1 MGGFSKNLKI
11 RIVMIVIVAMCVM
24 NFSPMAAYASE
35 GAAFEKAVM
44 TINGR
49 EQGAIRHRGDE
60 PFVLDLQFEGFT
72 GELGNINVNAFF
84 DKEGFASITATG
96 AAVGKYIN
104 ANDNGNYYKADN
116 LNSWYAGT
124 YEVMP
129 RQGASGM
136 TMAFVPSNEQALI
149 SVDWYGDAGGNLNVT
164 LRPGSAAS
172 ADYSILP
179 DFLYA
184 NEHSGIGTAG
194 EFAVFAN
201 YFFAANDYEGNIAVR
216 RAELLGGGQ
225 FGVTSS
231 CNERGYTGSYVGQM
245 VRDDWGRIVKQ
256 VTENLVLGT
265 DASGN
270 QIRVTKDNGGEWL
283 AYSFGMQPRKF
294 SARDDLEFV
303 FLLDELLKSPAA
315 QSKAIDFD
323 RAFGELAN
331 LAGSLMG
338 RKTLGIIRLDDGSFA
353 VSGREEEALSPDS
366 VSDIVIEGNQI
377 TVICKEGINN
387 IVGIAADVLADDRQN
402 IHFKGEDGSSD
413 YSVILNI
420 TGAKGTALSLDNPF
434 VDIDGRV
441 IDPGYEIYAGRILLN
456 FGTYGG
462 EVRLA
467 KTHAGAVLAPC
478 ASVTAGSTHNGS
490 VIADSVYVDGEIHK
504 NKFQWF
510 DPTPTPMPTNTPTP
524 TSTVTP
530 TPTPS
535 GTPTPGPTPWTSIT
549 PEPTSEVTP
558 TPTEEVTPTPPG
570 EETPTPT
577 PTEEVTPTPPVEETP
592 TPTPTEEVTPTPPE
606 EETPTPTPTEEVTP
620 TPPGEE
626 TPTPTPTEEVT
637 PTPPEEETPTPTPTE
652 EVTPTPPEEET
663 PTPTPTEEV
672 TPTPPGEETPTPTP
686 TEEVT
691 PTPPEEETP
700 IPTPTPF
707 YNIPTEKP
715 TETPTPTQTPTR
727 ELTPTP
733 SPTIWTPR
741 IEPSL
746 TPLPTDFVTS
756 TPGTT
761 LTQEPRPTD
770 HSDTPTPDVP
780 VPTPE
785 MEVFE
790 LPPEE
795 TPLGTPD
802 PSKPDEEITVI
813 DPEDLLEILDD
824 VPLGIPVAQP
834 EDDPEEI
841 EIEDETPE
849 GLPKTGVASTGLFV
863 AIGMAMMSFGA
874 ALGLGGKKKK
884 DGK

>member
-124 YEVMP
+124 YEVIP

-283 AYSFGMQPRKF
+283 AYSFGMQPSKF

-456 FGTYGG
+456 FGTYSG

-549 PEPTSEVTP
+549 PDPSSEVTP
-558 TPTEEVTPTPPG
+558 A
-570 EETPTPT
+570 
-577 PTEEVTPTPPVEETP
+577 
-592 TPTPTEEVTPTPPE
+592 
-606 EETPTPTPTEEVTP
+606 
-620 TPPGEE
+620 
-626 TPTPTPTEEVT
+626 
-637 PTPPEEETPTPTPTE
+637 
-652 EVTPTPPEEET
+652 
-663 PTPTPTEEV
+663 PTEEV

-733 SPTIWTPR
+733 SPTLWTPR

>member
-124 YEVMP
+124 YEVIP

-535 GTPTPGPTPWTSIT
+535 GTPTPWTSIT

-577 PTEEVTPTPPVEETP
+577 PTEEVTPTPP
-592 TPTPTEEVTPTPPE
+592 
-606 EETPTPTPTEEVTP
+606 
-620 TPPGEE
+620 G
-626 TPTPTPTEEVT
+626 
-637 PTPPEEETPTPTPTE
+637 
-652 EVTPTPPEEET
+652 
-663 PTPTPTEEV
+663 
-672 TPTPPGEETPTPTP
+672 
-686 TEEVT
+686 
-691 PTPPEEETP
+691 EETP

>member
-124 YEVMP
+124 YEVIP

-558 TPTEEVTPTPPG
+558 TPTEEVTPTPPVEETPTPTPPEEVTPTPPEEETPIPTSTEEVTPTPPV

-592 TPTPTEEVTPTPPE
+592 TPTPTEEVTPTPP
-606 EETPTPTPTEEVTP
+606 
-620 TPPGEE
+620 G
-626 TPTPTPTEEVT
+626 
-637 PTPPEEETPTPTPTE
+637 
-652 EVTPTPPEEET
+652 
-663 PTPTPTEEV
+663 
-672 TPTPPGEETPTPTP
+672 
-686 TEEVT
+686 
-691 PTPPEEETP
+691 EETP

>member
-124 YEVMP
+124 YEVIP

-402 IHFKGEDGSSD
+402 IHFKGEDGSSN

-558 TPTEEVTPTPPG
+558 TPTEEVTPTPP
-570 EETPTPT
+570 
-577 PTEEVTPTPPVEETP
+577 V
-592 TPTPTEEVTPTPPE
+592 

-626 TPTPTPTEEVT
+626 TPI
-637 PTPPEEETPTPTPTE
+637 
-652 EVTPTPPEEET
+652 
-663 PTPTPTEEV
+663 
-672 TPTPPGEETPTPTP
+672 PTP

>member
-124 YEVMP
+124 YEVIP

-402 IHFKGEDGSSD
+402 IHFKGEDGSSN

-558 TPTEEVTPTPPG
+558 TPTEEVTPTPP
-570 EETPTPT
+570 
-577 PTEEVTPTPPVEETP
+577 V
-592 TPTPTEEVTPTPPE
+592 
-606 EETPTPTPTEEVTP
+606 
-620 TPPGEE
+620 EE

-663 PTPTPTEEV
+663 PIPTPTEEV
-672 TPTPPGEETPTPTP
+672 TPTPPEEETPTPTP

>member
-124 YEVMP
+124 YEVIP

-558 TPTEEVTPTPPG
+558 TPTEEVTPTPPVEETPTPTPPEEVTPTPPEEETPIPTPTEEVTPTPPV

-592 TPTPTEEVTPTPPE
+592 TPTPTEEVTPTPP
-606 EETPTPTPTEEVTP
+606 
-620 TPPGEE
+620 G
-626 TPTPTPTEEVT
+626 
-637 PTPPEEETPTPTPTE
+637 
-652 EVTPTPPEEET
+652 
-663 PTPTPTEEV
+663 
-672 TPTPPGEETPTPTP
+672 
-686 TEEVT
+686 
-691 PTPPEEETP
+691 EETP

>member
-124 YEVMP
+124 YEVIP

-456 FGTYGG
+456 FGTYSG

-592 TPTPTEEVTPTPPE
+592 TPTPTEEVTPTPP
-606 EETPTPTPTEEVTP
+606 V
-620 TPPGEE
+620 
-626 TPTPTPTEEVT
+626 
-637 PTPPEEETPTPTPTE
+637 
-652 EVTPTPPEEET
+652 
-663 PTPTPTEEV
+663 
-672 TPTPPGEETPTPTP
+672 EETPTPTP

>member
-124 YEVMP
+124 YEVIP

-402 IHFKGEDGSSD
+402 IHFKGEDGSSN

-558 TPTEEVTPTPPG
+558 TPTEEVTPTPPVEETPTPTPTEEVTPTPPGEETPIPTPTEEVTPTPPG

-606 EETPTPTPTEEVTP
+606 
-620 TPPGEE
+620 
-626 TPTPTPTEEVT
+626 
-637 PTPPEEETPTPTPTE
+637 
-652 EVTPTPPEEET
+652 
-663 PTPTPTEEV
+663 
-672 TPTPPGEETPTPTP
+672 EETPTPTP

>member
-124 YEVMP
+124 YEVIP

-294 SARDDLEFV
+294 SVRDDLEFV

-402 IHFKGEDGSSD
+402 IHFKGEDGSSN

-558 TPTEEVTPTPPG
+558 TPTEEVTPTPP
-570 EETPTPT
+570 
-577 PTEEVTPTPPVEETP
+577 VEETP
-592 TPTPTEEVTPTPPE
+592 TPTPP
-606 EETPTPTPTEEVTP
+606 EEVTP

-637 PTPPEEETPTPTPTE
+637 PTPP
-652 EVTPTPPEEET
+652 
-663 PTPTPTEEV
+663 
-672 TPTPPGEETPTPTP
+672 GEETPIPTP

>member
-592 TPTPTEEVTPTPPE
+592 TPTPTEEVTPTPP
-606 EETPTPTPTEEVTP
+606 V
-620 TPPGEE
+620 
-626 TPTPTPTEEVT
+626 
-637 PTPPEEETPTPTPTE
+637 
-652 EVTPTPPEEET
+652 
-663 PTPTPTEEV
+663 
-672 TPTPPGEETPTPTP
+672 EETPTPTP

>member
-124 YEVMP
+124 YEVIP

-558 TPTEEVTPTPPG
+558 TPTEEVTPTPPVEETPTPTPPEEVTPTPPG

-592 TPTPTEEVTPTPPE
+592 TPTPTEEVTPTPP
-606 EETPTPTPTEEVTP
+606 
-620 TPPGEE
+620 G
-626 TPTPTPTEEVT
+626 
-637 PTPPEEETPTPTPTE
+637 
-652 EVTPTPPEEET
+652 
-663 PTPTPTEEV
+663 
-672 TPTPPGEETPTPTP
+672 
-686 TEEVT
+686 
-691 PTPPEEETP
+691 EETP

>member
-124 YEVMP
+124 YEVIP

-402 IHFKGEDGSSD
+402 IHFKGEDGSSN

-558 TPTEEVTPTPPG
+558 TPTEEVTPTPP
-570 EETPTPT
+570 
-577 PTEEVTPTPPVEETP
+577 VEETP
-592 TPTPTEEVTPTPPE
+592 TPTPPEEVTPTPPG

-637 PTPPEEETPTPTPTE
+637 PTPP
-652 EVTPTPPEEET
+652 
-663 PTPTPTEEV
+663 
-672 TPTPPGEETPTPTP
+672 GEETPIPTP

>member
-124 YEVMP
+124 YEVIP

-172 ADYSILP
+172 TDYSILP

-184 NEHSGIGTAG
+184 NEHLGIGTAG

-303 FLLDELLKSPAA
+303 FLLDELLKSSAA

-577 PTEEVTPTPPVEETP
+577 PTEEVTPTPP
-592 TPTPTEEVTPTPPE
+592 
-606 EETPTPTPTEEVTP
+606 
-620 TPPGEE
+620 
-626 TPTPTPTEEVT
+626 
-637 PTPPEEETPTPTPTE
+637 
-652 EVTPTPPEEET
+652 
-663 PTPTPTEEV
+663 
-672 TPTPPGEETPTPTP
+672 
-686 TEEVT
+686 
-691 PTPPEEETP
+691 EEETP

>member
-124 YEVMP
+124 YEVIP

-172 ADYSILP
+172 TDYSILP

-184 NEHSGIGTAG
+184 NEHLGIGTAG

-558 TPTEEVTPTPPG
+558 TPPEEVTPTPPG

-592 TPTPTEEVTPTPPE
+592 TPTPTEEVTPTPP
-606 EETPTPTPTEEVTP
+606 V
-620 TPPGEE
+620 
-626 TPTPTPTEEVT
+626 
-637 PTPPEEETPTPTPTE
+637 
-652 EVTPTPPEEET
+652 
-663 PTPTPTEEV
+663 
-672 TPTPPGEETPTPTP
+672 EETPTPTP

>member
-124 YEVMP
+124 YEVIP

-558 TPTEEVTPTPPG
+558 TPTEEVTPTPPVEETPTPTPPEEVTPTPPEEETPIPTPTEEVTPTPPV

-592 TPTPTEEVTPTPPE
+592 TPTPTEEVTPTPP
-606 EETPTPTPTEEVTP
+606 
-620 TPPGEE
+620 G
-626 TPTPTPTEEVT
+626 
-637 PTPPEEETPTPTPTE
+637 
-652 EVTPTPPEEET
+652 
-663 PTPTPTEEV
+663 
-672 TPTPPGEETPTPTP
+672 
-686 TEEVT
+686 
-691 PTPPEEETP
+691 EETP

-733 SPTIWTPR
+733 
-741 IEPSL
+741 
-746 TPLPTDFVTS
+746 
-756 TPGTT
+756 
-761 LTQEPRPTD
+761 
-770 HSDTPTPDVP
+770 
-780 VPTPE
+780 
-785 MEVFE
+785 
-790 LPPEE
+790 
-795 TPLGTPD
+795 
-802 PSKPDEEITVI
+802 
-813 DPEDLLEILDD
+813 
-824 VPLGIPVAQP
+824 
-834 EDDPEEI
+834 
-841 EIEDETPE
+841 
-849 GLPKTGVASTGLFV
+849 
-863 AIGMAMMSFGA
+863 
-874 ALGLGGKKKK
+874 
-884 DGK
+884 

>member
-1 MGGFSKNLKI
+1 
-11 RIVMIVIVAMCVM
+11 MIVIVAMCVM

-124 YEVMP
+124 YEVIP

-456 FGTYGG
+456 FGTYSG

-592 TPTPTEEVTPTPPE
+592 TPTPTEEVTPTPP
-606 EETPTPTPTEEVTP
+606 V
-620 TPPGEE
+620 
-626 TPTPTPTEEVT
+626 
-637 PTPPEEETPTPTPTE
+637 
-652 EVTPTPPEEET
+652 EET

>member
-124 YEVMP
+124 YEVIP

-456 FGTYGG
+456 FGTYSG

-592 TPTPTEEVTPTPPE
+592 TPTPTEEVTPTPP
-606 EETPTPTPTEEVTP
+606 V
-620 TPPGEE
+620 
-626 TPTPTPTEEVT
+626 
-637 PTPPEEETPTPTPTE
+637 
-652 EVTPTPPEEET
+652 EET

>member
-24 NFSPMAAYASE
+24 NFSPMAAYALE

-124 YEVMP
+124 SEVIP

-294 SARDDLEFV
+294 SARDDLDFV

-577 PTEEVTPTPPVEETP
+577 PTEEVTPTPPG
-592 TPTPTEEVTPTPPE
+592 

-637 PTPPEEETPTPTPTE
+637 PTPP
-652 EVTPTPPEEET
+652 
-663 PTPTPTEEV
+663 
-672 TPTPPGEETPTPTP
+672 G
-686 TEEVT
+686 
-691 PTPPEEETP
+691 EETP

>member
-124 YEVMP
+124 YEVIP

-402 IHFKGEDGSSD
+402 IHFKGEDGSSN

-558 TPTEEVTPTPPG
+558 TPTEEVTPTPP
-570 EETPTPT
+570 
-577 PTEEVTPTPPVEETP
+577 V
-592 TPTPTEEVTPTPPE
+592 

-637 PTPPEEETPTPTPTE
+637 PTPP
-652 EVTPTPPEEET
+652 
-663 PTPTPTEEV
+663 
-672 TPTPPGEETPTPTP
+672 GEETPIPTP

>member
-35 GAAFEKAVM
+35 GVAFEKAVM

-577 PTEEVTPTPPVEETP
+577 PTEEVTPTPP
-592 TPTPTEEVTPTPPE
+592 
-606 EETPTPTPTEEVTP
+606 
-620 TPPGEE
+620 
-626 TPTPTPTEEVT
+626 
-637 PTPPEEETPTPTPTE
+637 
-652 EVTPTPPEEET
+652 
-663 PTPTPTEEV
+663 
-672 TPTPPGEETPTPTP
+672 
-686 TEEVT
+686 
-691 PTPPEEETP
+691 EEETP

>member
-124 YEVMP
+124 YEVIP

-510 DPTPTPMPTNTPTP
+510 DPTPTPMPTNTPT
-524 TSTVTP
+524 STVTP

-558 TPTEEVTPTPPG
+558 TPTEEVTPTPPVEETPTPTPTEEVTPTPPEEETPIPTPTEEVTPTPPV

-592 TPTPTEEVTPTPPE
+592 TPTPTEEVTPTPP
-606 EETPTPTPTEEVTP
+606 
-620 TPPGEE
+620 G
-626 TPTPTPTEEVT
+626 
-637 PTPPEEETPTPTPTE
+637 
-652 EVTPTPPEEET
+652 
-663 PTPTPTEEV
+663 
-672 TPTPPGEETPTPTP
+672 
-686 TEEVT
+686 
-691 PTPPEEETP
+691 EETP

>member
-84 DKEGFASITATG
+84 DKEGFASITATV

-104 ANDNGNYYKADN
+104 ANDNGHYYKADN

-124 YEVMP
+124 YEVIP

-231 CNERGYTGSYVGQM
+231 CNERGYTGSYVWQM

-558 TPTEEVTPTPPG
+558 TPTEEVTPTPPVEETPTPTPPEEVTPTPPEEETPIPTPTEEVTPTPPV

-592 TPTPTEEVTPTPPE
+592 TPTPTEEVTPTPP
-606 EETPTPTPTEEVTP
+606 
-620 TPPGEE
+620 G
-626 TPTPTPTEEVT
+626 
-637 PTPPEEETPTPTPTE
+637 
-652 EVTPTPPEEET
+652 
-663 PTPTPTEEV
+663 
-672 TPTPPGEETPTPTP
+672 
-686 TEEVT
+686 
-691 PTPPEEETP
+691 EETP

>member
-124 YEVMP
+124 YEVIP

-456 FGTYGG
+456 FGTYSG

-577 PTEEVTPTPPVEETP
+577 PTEEVTPTPPV
-592 TPTPTEEVTPTPPE
+592 
-606 EETPTPTPTEEVTP
+606 
-620 TPPGEE
+620 
-626 TPTPTPTEEVT
+626 
-637 PTPPEEETPTPTPTE
+637 EETPTPTPTE

>member
-124 YEVMP
+124 YEVIP

-402 IHFKGEDGSSD
+402 IHFKGEDGSSN

-558 TPTEEVTPTPPG
+558 TPTPPG
-570 EETPTPT
+570 EETPN
-577 PTEEVTPTPPVEETP
+577 
-592 TPTPTEEVTPTPPE
+592 
-606 EETPTPTPTEEVTP
+606 
-620 TPPGEE
+620 
-626 TPTPTPTEEVT
+626 PTPTEEVT

-652 EVTPTPPEEET
+652 EVTPTPPEEETPIPTPTEEVTPTPPGEET

>member
-1 MGGFSKNLKI
+1 
-11 RIVMIVIVAMCVM
+11 MIVIVAMCVM

-124 YEVMP
+124 YEVIP

-456 FGTYGG
+456 FGTYSG

-549 PEPTSEVTP
+549 PEPTSEV
-558 TPTEEVTPTPPG
+558 
-570 EETPTPT
+570 
-577 PTEEVTPTPPVEETP
+577 
-592 TPTPTEEVTPTPPE
+592 
-606 EETPTPTPTEEVTP
+606 
-620 TPPGEE
+620 
-626 TPTPTPTEEVT
+626 
-637 PTPPEEETPTPTPTE
+637 
-652 EVTPTPPEEET
+652 
-663 PTPTPTEEV
+663 TPTPTEEV

>member
-35 GAAFEKAVM
+35 GAAFKKAVM

-124 YEVMP
+124 YEVIP

-558 TPTEEVTPTPPG
+558 TPTEEVTPTPP
-570 EETPTPT
+570 
-577 PTEEVTPTPPVEETP
+577 VEETP
-592 TPTPTEEVTPTPPE
+592 TPTPTEEVTPTPP
-606 EETPTPTPTEEVTP
+606 
-620 TPPGEE
+620 G
-626 TPTPTPTEEVT
+626 
-637 PTPPEEETPTPTPTE
+637 
-652 EVTPTPPEEET
+652 
-663 PTPTPTEEV
+663 
-672 TPTPPGEETPTPTP
+672 
-686 TEEVT
+686 
-691 PTPPEEETP
+691 EETP

>member
-124 YEVMP
+124 YEVIP

-558 TPTEEVTPTPPG
+558 TPTEEVTPTPP
-570 EETPTPT
+570 
-577 PTEEVTPTPPVEETP
+577 V
-592 TPTPTEEVTPTPPE
+592 
-606 EETPTPTPTEEVTP
+606 
-620 TPPGEE
+620 
-626 TPTPTPTEEVT
+626 
-637 PTPPEEETPTPTPTE
+637 
-652 EVTPTPPEEET
+652 
-663 PTPTPTEEV
+663 
-672 TPTPPGEETPTPTP
+672 EETPTPTP

>member
-124 YEVMP
+124 YEVIP

-558 TPTEEVTPTPPG
+558 TPTEEVTPTPPVEETPTPTPPEEVTPTPPG

-592 TPTPTEEVTPTPPE
+592 TPTPTEEVTPTPPV

-620 TPPGEE
+620 TPPG
-626 TPTPTPTEEVT
+626 
-637 PTPPEEETPTPTPTE
+637 
-652 EVTPTPPEEET
+652 
-663 PTPTPTEEV
+663 
-672 TPTPPGEETPTPTP
+672 
-686 TEEVT
+686 
-691 PTPPEEETP
+691 EETP

>member
-124 YEVMP
+124 YEVIP

-172 ADYSILP
+172 TDYSILP

-256 VTENLVLGT
+256 LTENLVLGT

-577 PTEEVTPTPPVEETP
+577 PTEEVTPTPP
-592 TPTPTEEVTPTPPE
+592 
-606 EETPTPTPTEEVTP
+606 
-620 TPPGEE
+620 
-626 TPTPTPTEEVT
+626 
-637 PTPPEEETPTPTPTE
+637 EEETPTPTPTE

-672 TPTPPGEETPTPTP
+672 TPTPPVEETPTPTP

>member
-592 TPTPTEEVTPTPPE
+592 TPTPTEEVTPTPP
-606 EETPTPTPTEEVTP
+606 V
-620 TPPGEE
+620 
-626 TPTPTPTEEVT
+626 
-637 PTPPEEETPTPTPTE
+637 
-652 EVTPTPPEEET
+652 EET

>member
-558 TPTEEVTPTPPG
+558 TPTEEVTPTPP
-570 EETPTPT
+570 
-577 PTEEVTPTPPVEETP
+577 
-592 TPTPTEEVTPTPPE
+592 
-606 EETPTPTPTEEVTP
+606 
-620 TPPGEE
+620 
-626 TPTPTPTEEVT
+626 
-637 PTPPEEETPTPTPTE
+637 
-652 EVTPTPPEEET
+652 
-663 PTPTPTEEV
+663 
-672 TPTPPGEETPTPTP
+672 
-686 TEEVT
+686 
-691 PTPPEEETP
+691 EEETP

>member
-124 YEVMP
+124 YEVIP

-294 SARDDLEFV
+294 SVRDDLEFV

-558 TPTEEVTPTPPG
+558 TPTPPG
-570 EETPTPT
+570 EETPN
-577 PTEEVTPTPPVEETP
+577 
-592 TPTPTEEVTPTPPE
+592 PTPTEEVTPTPPE
-606 EETPTPTPTEEVTP
+606 
-620 TPPGEE
+620 
-626 TPTPTPTEEVT
+626 
-637 PTPPEEETPTPTPTE
+637 
-652 EVTPTPPEEET
+652 
-663 PTPTPTEEV
+663 
-672 TPTPPGEETPTPTP
+672 EETPTPTP

>member
-124 YEVMP
+124 YEVIP

-402 IHFKGEDGSSD
+402 IHFKGEDGSSN

-558 TPTEEVTPTPPG
+558 TPTEEVTPTPP
-570 EETPTPT
+570 
-577 PTEEVTPTPPVEETP
+577 VEETP

-606 EETPTPTPTEEVTP
+606 EETPI
-620 TPPGEE
+620 
-626 TPTPTPTEEVT
+626 PTPTEEVT
-637 PTPPEEETPTPTPTE
+637 PTPPE
-652 EVTPTPPEEET
+652 
-663 PTPTPTEEV
+663 
-672 TPTPPGEETPTPTP
+672 EETPTPTP

>member
-124 YEVMP
+124 YEVIP

-294 SARDDLEFV
+294 SVRDDLEFV

-402 IHFKGEDGSSD
+402 IHFKGEDGSSN

-558 TPTEEVTPTPPG
+558 TPTEEVTPTPP
-570 EETPTPT
+570 
-577 PTEEVTPTPPVEETP
+577 VEETP
-592 TPTPTEEVTPTPPE
+592 TPTPPEEVTPTPPG

-637 PTPPEEETPTPTPTE
+637 PTPP
-652 EVTPTPPEEET
+652 
-663 PTPTPTEEV
+663 
-672 TPTPPGEETPTPTP
+672 GEETPIPTP

>member
-124 YEVMP
+124 YEVIP

-592 TPTPTEEVTPTPPE
+592 TPTPTEEVTPTPP
-606 EETPTPTPTEEVTP
+606 V
-620 TPPGEE
+620 
-626 TPTPTPTEEVT
+626 
-637 PTPPEEETPTPTPTE
+637 
-652 EVTPTPPEEET
+652 
-663 PTPTPTEEV
+663 
-672 TPTPPGEETPTPTP
+672 EETPTPTP

>member
-124 YEVMP
+124 YEVIP

-184 NEHSGIGTAG
+184 NEHSGIGAAG

-558 TPTEEVTPTPPG
+558 TPTEEVTPTPPVEETPTPTPPEEVTPTPPEEETPIPTPTEEVTPTPPV

-592 TPTPTEEVTPTPPE
+592 TPTPTEEVTPTPP
-606 EETPTPTPTEEVTP
+606 
-620 TPPGEE
+620 G
-626 TPTPTPTEEVT
+626 
-637 PTPPEEETPTPTPTE
+637 
-652 EVTPTPPEEET
+652 
-663 PTPTPTEEV
+663 
-672 TPTPPGEETPTPTP
+672 
-686 TEEVT
+686 
-691 PTPPEEETP
+691 EETP

>member
-124 YEVMP
+124 YEVIP

-402 IHFKGEDGSSD
+402 IHFKGEDGSSN

-558 TPTEEVTPTPPG
+558 TPTEEVTPTPPVEETPTPTPPEEVTPTPPEEETPIPTPTEEVTPTPPV

-592 TPTPTEEVTPTPPE
+592 TPTPTEEVTPTPP
-606 EETPTPTPTEEVTP
+606 
-620 TPPGEE
+620 G
-626 TPTPTPTEEVT
+626 
-637 PTPPEEETPTPTPTE
+637 
-652 EVTPTPPEEET
+652 
-663 PTPTPTEEV
+663 
-672 TPTPPGEETPTPTP
+672 
-686 TEEVT
+686 
-691 PTPPEEETP
+691 EETP

>member
-1 MGGFSKNLKI
+1 
-11 RIVMIVIVAMCVM
+11 MIVIVAMCVM

-124 YEVMP
+124 YEVIP

-558 TPTEEVTPTPPG
+558 TPTEEVTPTPPVEETPTPTPPEEVTPTPPEEETPIPTPTEEVTPTPPV

-592 TPTPTEEVTPTPPE
+592 TPTPTEEVTPTPP
-606 EETPTPTPTEEVTP
+606 
-620 TPPGEE
+620 G
-626 TPTPTPTEEVT
+626 
-637 PTPPEEETPTPTPTE
+637 
-652 EVTPTPPEEET
+652 
-663 PTPTPTEEV
+663 
-672 TPTPPGEETPTPTP
+672 
-686 TEEVT
+686 
-691 PTPPEEETP
+691 EETP

>member
-124 YEVMP
+124 YEVIP

-402 IHFKGEDGSSD
+402 IHFKGEDGSSN

-558 TPTEEVTPTPPG
+558 TPTEEVTPTPP
-570 EETPTPT
+570 
-577 PTEEVTPTPPVEETP
+577 
-592 TPTPTEEVTPTPPE
+592 
-606 EETPTPTPTEEVTP
+606 
-620 TPPGEE
+620 
-626 TPTPTPTEEVT
+626 
-637 PTPPEEETPTPTPTE
+637 EEETPTPTPTE
-652 EVTPTPPEEET
+652 EVTPTPPE
-663 PTPTPTEEV
+663 
-672 TPTPPGEETPTPTP
+672 EETPTPTP

>member
-11 RIVMIVIVAMCVM
+11 RIVTIVIVAMCVM

-35 GAAFEKAVM
+35 GAVFEKAVM

-96 AAVGKYIN
+96 SAVGKYIN
-104 ANDNGNYYKADN
+104 ANDNGSYYKADN

-294 SARDDLEFV
+294 SARDDLDFV

-549 PEPTSEVTP
+549 PEPTSEATPTPPGEETPNP
-558 TPTEEVTPTPPG
+558 TPTEEVTPTPI
-570 EETPTPT
+570 
-577 PTEEVTPTPPVEETP
+577 
-592 TPTPTEEVTPTPPE
+592 E
-606 EETPTPTPTEEVTP
+606 EEAST
-620 TPPGEE
+620 
-626 TPTPTPTEEVT
+626 
-637 PTPPEEETPTPTPTE
+637 
-652 EVTPTPPEEET
+652 
-663 PTPTPTEEV
+663 
-672 TPTPPGEETPTPTP
+672 
-686 TEEVT
+686 
-691 PTPPEEETP
+691 
-700 IPTPTPF
+700 PTPTPF